1 MAWKKV
7 IVSGSN
13 ISELA
18 NDAGYVSS
26 QGQGLV
32 SSSVF
37 TSTAQGT
44 VTASINGVATKL
56 DLGLQTTDRVTFADV
71 TASLKGSVTGNVT
84 GDLTGTADTASYVA
98 FSSIDGEVVATTASY
113 VELDNVD
120 GFTAH
125 SSSLSGRVRVLE
137 VNGPTNASTASFVD
151 SDNVEFIGG
160 NGQTATQVSSSAA
173 GRLKTLEGTGTI
185 QGVGTTNNVTFGN
198 ITATGNLT
206 VQGSVTSVETTNLNV
221 TDQFVLLASGST
233 SAVDGGFVFEGQNSA
248 LGWDAGQSRF
258 AGRYE
263 GAAWDDTTLAPDAFV
278 SMVVTGDNVNYE
290 KAGNIKI
297 ESDTIYIYV

>member
-84 GDLTGTADTASYVA
+84 GDLTGTADTASYV
-98 FSSIDGEVVATTASY
+98 
-113 VELDNVD
+113 ELDNVD

-137 VNGPTNASTASFVD
+137 VNGPTNAATASFVD

-160 NGQTATQVSSSAA
+160 NGQTATAFSSSAA
-173 GRLKTLEGTGTI
+173 SRITTIEGTGTI
-185 QGVGTTNNVTFGN
+185 QGVGTTNNVTFRN
-198 ITATGNLT
+198 ITATGDLT

-248 LGWDAGQSRF
+248 FGWDTLEERL

-263 GAAWDDTTLAPDAFV
+263 GAAWDDTSLTPDAYV
-278 SMVVTGDNVNYE
+278 SMVVTADNVNYE
-290 KAGNIKI
+290 KVGNMKV
-297 ESDTIYIYV
+297 ESGTIYIYV